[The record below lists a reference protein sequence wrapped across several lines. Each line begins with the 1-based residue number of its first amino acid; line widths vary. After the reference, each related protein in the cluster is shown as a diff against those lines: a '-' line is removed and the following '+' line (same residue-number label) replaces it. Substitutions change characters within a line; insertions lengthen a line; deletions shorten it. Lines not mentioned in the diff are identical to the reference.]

1 MDRSDEQKDRVG
13 DVLGLGHIAA
23 DSSIPVKSSEDSE
36 EARRLRRLRRGA
48 DSPVGSTGGPERH
61 SGATG
66 IDMDA
71 GEGTDIEE

>member
-36 EARRLRRLRRGA
+36 EARRLRRMQRGA
-48 DSPVGSTGGPERH
+48 DSLVGSTGTEQH

-66 IDMDA
+66 IDLGPA